1 MEKKRYDYESRWN
14 RYAYPENGA
23 RFASEADLL
32 EEFSATPLNTY
43 ATAAG
48 IPLCFTDTPRNSG
61 RGKED
66 GSRQGVH
73 RAVVND
79 RTENT
84 LIYGET
90 GSMKTRAVI
99 RPLIFSLACR
109 RESMVVTDPKGELAT
124 DPKVRGL
131 LDEQGY
137 RVAFLDFRSFAG
149 DGYNILEYAYNLYR
163 RGQKDKAVSNLASIV
178 HALTDKDG
186 GTKNESFW
194 KSTSEQLLIPIL
206 HAFIDAYACRENGAD
221 YVNILSLAAS
231 MTEKELKDMQTVF
244 DTLSAESNTSTVM
257 FRNAICGTEGTTHNI
272 TVSAAAYLQP
282 FLVQPSLARML
293 SRTTFDADAMYD
305 KPTAVFLVVPDETS
319 AYDEISGLLIDN
331 FYSRLIERFTRE
343 FQNRKRPKCRVN
355 FVCDEFCNLRIND
368 MGPKIS
374 ACRSREIRFY
384 LVCQSMKQL
393 EKTYPDSAI
402 IEGNCK
408 NVLFLGSSDPD
419 LIDHI
424 CSLCGTTSV
433 TTGGAPE
440 TLVTP
445 PMLRGLG
452 KFREFKE
459 ALYIRDRLV
468 YFARLADCDTY
479 DLVKK
484 YTSRSPAAIPQKVEG
499 EISYVKPSDLKHK
512 ILTDKLPKVFTPLE
526 KRPEWFCEPLFS
538 LRFGPDSGTDAKT
551 VVHPKYGL
559 GVILDVEDKPSV
571 VHVRFADVGVKELSR
586 EWIERNCKIN

>member
-23 RFASEADLL
+23 RFAAEADLL

-61 RGKED
+61 RGKEN
-66 GSRQGVH
+66 GEGVR
-73 RAVVND
+73 RAVVNN

-137 RVAFLDFRSFAG
+137 RTAFLDFRSFAG
-149 DGYNILEYAYNLYR
+149 DGYNILEYAFGLYR
-163 RGQKDKAVSNLASIV
+163 RGQKDKAVANLSSIV
-178 HALTDKDG
+178 HALTDN
-186 GTKNESFW
+186 KNGARIDPFW
-194 KSTSEQLLIPIL
+194 PSTARQLLTSIL
-206 HAFIDAYACRENGAD
+206 HALVDVYACREDGED
-221 YVNILSLAAS
+221 YVNILSLASAMS
-231 MTEKELKDMQTVF
+231 EDELEAMEYIF
-244 DTLSAESNTSTVM
+244 DNFTAEENTSTVM
-257 FRNAICGTEGTTHNI
+257 FRNAVSGSEKTTANVI
-272 TVSAAAYLQP
+272 VSAASYLQP

-293 SRTTFDADAMYD
+293 SRTTFDVDALYD
-305 KPTAVFLVVPDETS
+305 KPTAVFLIVPDETS

-331 FYSRLIERFTRE
+331 FYTRLIDRYTRE
-343 FQNRKRPKCRVN
+343 FQNQKRPRCRVN

-374 ACRSREIRFY
+374 ACRSREIRFC

-393 EKTYPDSAI
+393 EETYPDAAI

-408 NVLFLGSSDPD
+408 NVLFLGSSDPE

-424 CSLCGTTSV
+424 CALCGTTCV
-433 TTGGAPE
+433 TPGGGPE
-440 TLVTP
+440 YLVTP
-445 PMLRGLG
+445 AMLRGLG
-452 KFREFKE
+452 KSREYKE
-459 ALYIRDRLV
+459 ALFIRDRLV
-468 YFARLADCDTY
+468 WFARLADCDTY
-479 DLVKK
+479 GIVKK
-484 YTSRSPAAIPQKVEG
+484 YLSDKPAEIPCRMNGEAASIRPAQLREMLEEGDAEAVFSPFTSRRKQDQLSPA
-499 EISYVKPSDLKHK
+499 PSSEDDGKDLQAE
-512 ILTDKLPKVFTPLE
+512 LE
-526 KRPEWFCEPLFS
+526 AKFEELFGSSANKRRRTS
-538 LRFGPDSGTDAKT
+538 
-551 VVHPKYGL
+551 
-559 GVILDVEDKPSV
+559 
-571 VHVRFADVGVKELSR
+571 
-586 EWIERNCKIN
+586 

>member
-1 MEKKRYDYESRWN
+1 MRKKRYDYESRWN
-14 RYAYPENGA
+14 KYAYPENGA
-23 RFASEADLL
+23 RFAGEADLL

-61 RGKED
+61 RGRE
-66 GSRQGVH
+66 GGTREGLR

-90 GSMKTRAVI
+90 GSMKSRAVI
-99 RPLIFSLACR
+99 RPLIFSLACH

-137 RVAFLDFRSFAG
+137 DTAFLDFRNFAG

-163 RGQKDKAVSNLASIV
+163 SGQKDKAVSNLASIV

-186 GTKNESFW
+186 GTKNEAFW

-206 HAFIDAYACRENGAD
+206 HALIDAYACRENGAD

-231 MTEKELKDMQTVF
+231 MTEKELEEMQAVF
-244 DTLSAESNTSTVM
+244 DVLSAESNTSTVM
-257 FRNAICGTEGTTHNI
+257 FRNATCGSEGTTHNI
-272 TVSAAAYLQP
+272 IVSAAAYLQP

-293 SRTTFDADAMYD
+293 SRTTFEADAMYD
-305 KPTAVFLVVPDETS
+305 KPTAVFLIVPDETS

-331 FYSRLIERFTRE
+331 FYARLIERYTRE

-393 EKTYPDSAI
+393 EETYPDAAI

-408 NVLFLGSSDPD
+408 NVLFLQSSDPD

-424 CSLCGTTSV
+424 CALCGTTSV
-433 TTGGAPE
+433 TPGGGAE
-440 TLVTP
+440 NLVTP
-445 PMLRGLG
+445 AMLRGLG
-452 KFREFKE
+452 KSRECKE
-459 ALYIRDRLV
+459 ALFIRDRLV
-468 YFARLADCDTY
+468 WFARLADCDTY

-484 YTSRSPAAIPQKVEG
+484 YASRSPAEFPRKVEG
-499 EISYVKPSDLKHK
+499 DISFVKPSELKRL
-512 ILTDKLPKVFTPLE
+512 ILRDELPKVFTPLE
-526 KRPEWFCEPLFS
+526 ERFGWYREPLFS
-538 LRFGPDSGTDAKT
+538 LRLGMGT
-551 VVHPKYGL
+551 VVGRTIEHPDYGL
-559 GVILDVEDKPSV
+559 GEIVKAEEKLSIL
-571 VHVRFADVGVKELSR
+571 HVRFAGGGVKQLST
-586 EWIERNCKIN
+586 EWVEKNCKIN